1 MVAKD
6 IKGNMS
12 CYPCVETVQKD
23 NICHLVIAPAQIDGQ
38 LCHDAQQLSLKVLSL
53 FEGAGVFGVELFL
66 DQSNNILVNEVAPR
80 PHNSGH
86 YTIEACETSQYEQH
100 LRCVTGLSMG
110 STKMKVNASIMLNI
124 IGVGSGT
131 ESFNQTM
138 IPAIDSLI
146 IEGATGINLFN
157 SKVHLYGKKECR
169 LGRKMGHI
177 TLVGTNMSR
186 LFESVGKLGACHSDI
201 TLFPL
206 VGVIMGSDSDL
217 PVVKPA
223 LILLKQFKV
232 PFEGIYLF

>member
-6 IKGNMS
+6 LKGEMR

-38 LCHDAQQLSLKVLSL
+38 LCHTSQQLSMKVTSL

-100 LRCVTGLSMG
+100 LRCITGLSIG

-131 ESFNQTM
+131 EAYNQTM
-138 IPAIDSLI
+138 IPAIHSLLI
-146 IEGATGINLFN
+146 DGATGLI
-157 SKVHLYGKKECR
+157 C
-169 LGRKMGHI
+169 
-177 TLVGTNMSR
+177 
-186 LFESVGKLGACHSDI
+186 
-201 TLFPL
+201 
-206 VGVIMGSDSDL
+206 
-217 PVVKPA
+217 
-223 LILLKQFKV
+223 LILKFIYMGKRNVDL
-232 PFEGIYLF
+232 EGKWVILLLLVRIWLDYLSQ